1 MVGLGYYPNINVTGH
16 MVTIWGADFNSSG
29 CSYSY
34 LTDSD
39 DDSEK
44 INGTAVGIKRLRLTE
59 YNGKIKITGYKDAG
73 SGAEVG
79 FITTLDCCNIGMN
92 ILKSLKY

>member
-29 CSYSY
+29 QAIAIY

-59 YNGKIKITGYKDAG
+59 YNSKIKITGYKDEG
-73 SGAEVG
+73 EWS
-79 FITTLDCCNIGMN
+79 
-92 ILKSLKY
+92 